1 MTTRVRSVLLACT
14 ALLGLAFASSA
25 LAAFTPALAIGHQP
39 PTLGSTGTTSIRMT
53 VPRDDDA
60 LARAAIYVAPGYSI
74 TTGQAAGTSL
84 GTATAQILVREPIA
98 GAVLP
103 LTGTLAVAD
112 PAALVRPTNTTSIG
126 TTVARCTGTATHNA
140 IWLATLQASG
150 QNLDVP
156 IAVDA
161 APAPLASVASY
172 VLTFCLP
179 NPNIPLEQGGAP
191 FGAKLV
197 LAQLNFRG
205 NFTAP
210 SSRGTY
216 RWHVVATPWSNTANA
231 VNVLGTVEAQGRV
244 MLPARVT
251 LNAASTRRHVLT
263 IRGSVLE
270 ADTGVPQRSIVVR
283 VGNKRYSVRTNAG
296 GAYRLV
302 VKFKRPTNVFITT
315 TATVPARSIPCS
327 TPSPFPGVSCVS
339 ETLQFFLATR
349 SLRVRVR

>member
-1 MTTRVRSVLLACT
+1 MTTRVRLVLLACT
-14 ALLGLAFASSA
+14 ALLGLVFAGSA

-74 TTGQAAGTSL
+74 ATGQAAGTSL

-126 TTVARCTGTATHNA
+126 TTVARCTGAATHNA

-161 APAPLASVASY
+161 APAPLASIASY

-216 RWHVVATPWSNTANA
+216 RWHVVATPWPVGAGLP
-231 VNVLGTVEAQGRV
+231 NVAGTVEAQGRV
-244 MLPARVT
+244 MLPGRVT
-251 LNAASTRRHVLT
+251 LTTSSTRRHVLT

-270 ADTGVPQRSIVVR
+270 GDTGVPQRSIVVR
-283 VGNKRYSVRTNAG
+283 VGNKRYNVRTNAG

-302 VKFKRPTNVFITT
+302 VRFRRPTRVFVTT
-315 TATVPARSIPCS
+315 TANVPARSIPCS

>member
-1 MTTRVRSVLLACT
+1 MTTRVRLVLLACT

-103 LTGTLAVAD
+103 LTGTLTVAD

-126 TTVARCTGTATHNA
+126 TTVLRCTGSATHNA

-210 SSRGTY
+210 SSCGTY
-216 RWHVVATPWSNTANA
+216 RWHVVATPWPAGA
-231 VNVLGTVEAQGRV
+231 GLPNVAGTVEAQGRV

-251 LNAASTRRHVLT
+251 LNATSKKRVLT

-283 VGNKRYSVRTNAG
+283 VGNKRYNVRTNAG
-296 GAYRLV
+296 GAYRLAV
-302 VKFKRPTNVFITT
+302 RFKRPTTVIVTT
-315 TATVPARSIPCS
+315 TANVPARSIPCS

>member
-1 MTTRVRSVLLACT
+1 VLLACT

-84 GTATAQILVREPIA
+84 GTATAQIMVREPIA
-98 GAVLP
+98 GVVVP
-103 LTGTLAVAD
+103 VPGTLTVAD
-112 PAALVRPTNTTSIG
+112 PTALVRPTNRRSIAA
-126 TTVARCTGTATHNA
+126 TVALCTGTSTHSA

-161 APAPLASVASY
+161 APAALSSVASY

-179 NPNIPLEQGGAP
+179 NPNIPVEPLEGAP
-191 FGAKLV
+191 LGAKLV

-205 NFTAP
+205 TLTAP

-216 RWHVVATPWSNTANA
+216 RWHAVATPWGSSPTVPNA
-231 VNVLGTVEAQGRV
+231 AGTVDAQGRV

-251 LNAASTRRHVLT
+251 LTATSKKRVLT

-349 SLRVRVR
+349 SLRVRVK

>member
-1 MTTRVRSVLLACT
+1 MTTRVRLVLLACT
-14 ALLGLAFASSA
+14 ALVGLAFASSA

-39 PTLGSTGTTSIRMT
+39 PTLGSTGTTSIRLT

-60 LARAAIYVAPGYSI
+60 LARASIYVAPGYSV
-74 TTGQAAGTSL
+74 TTGQAPGTSL

-98 GAVLP
+98 GVVLP

-112 PAALVRPTNTTSIG
+112 PAALVRPTNTTSIA
-126 TTVARCTGTATHNA
+126 TTVTRCTGTPTHNA

-197 LAQLNFRG
+197 QAQLNYRG
-205 NFTAP
+205 NITAP
-210 SSRGTY
+210 TSRGTY
-216 RWHVVATPWSNTANA
+216 RWHVVATPWSTTANA
-231 VNVLGTVEAQGRV
+231 VNVLGTVDAQARA
-244 MLPARVT
+244 MLPGRVT
-251 LNAASTRRHVLT
+251 LSTSSTRRHVLT

-270 ADTGVPQRSIVVR
+270 GDTGVAQRSIVVR
-283 VGNKRYSVRTNAG
+283 VGNKRYNVRTNAG

-302 VKFKRPTNVFITT
+302 VRFRRPTRVFV
-315 TATVPARSIPCS
+315 TATANVPARSVPCS

-349 SLRVRVR
+349 TLRTRIR

>member
-1 MTTRVRSVLLACT
+1 MTTRVRLVLLACT
-14 ALLGLAFASSA
+14 ALFGLVLAGSA
-25 LAAFTPALAIGHQP
+25 LAAFTPGLAIGHQP
-39 PTLGSTGTTSIRMT
+39 PTLGSTGTTAIRMT

-60 LARAAIYVAPGYSI
+60 LARAAIYVAPGYSV
-74 TTGQAAGTSL
+74 TVGQAAGTSI

-103 LTGTLAVAD
+103 LTGTLTVAD
-112 PAALVRPTNTTSIG
+112 PAALVRPTNTTSIA
-126 TTVARCTGTATHNA
+126 TTVTRCTGSPIHNA

-161 APAPLASVASY
+161 APAALSSVASY

-191 FGAKLV
+191 FGAKLIN
-197 LAQLNFRG
+197 AQLNFRG
-205 NFTAP
+205 GFTAP
-210 SSRGTY
+210 STRGTY
-216 RWHVVATPWSNTANA
+216 RWNVVATPWPAGA
-231 VNVLGTVEAQGRV
+231 GLPNVAGTVEAQGRV

-251 LNAASTRRHVLT
+251 LSASSRKRVLT

-270 ADTGVPQRSIVVR
+270 ADTGVAARAITVR
-283 VGNKRYSVRTNAG
+283 VGNKRYNVRTNAG

-302 VKFKRPTNVFITT
+302 VRFRRPTTIIVTT
-315 TATVPARSIPCS
+315 TANVPARSVPCS
-327 TPSPFPGVSCVS
+327 TPSPFPGVSCVG

>member
-1 MTTRVRSVLLACT
+1 MTTRVRLVLLACT
-14 ALLGLAFASSA
+14 ALLGLAFAGSA
-25 LAAFTPALAIGHQP
+25 LAAFTPTLAIGHQP

-74 TTGQAAGTSL
+74 ATGQAPGTSL
-84 GTATAQILVREPIA
+84 GTATAQIMVREPIA
-98 GAVLP
+98 GVVVP
-103 LTGTLAVAD
+103 VPGTLTVAD
-112 PAALVRPTNTTSIG
+112 PAALVRPTNRRSIAA
-126 TTVARCTGTATHNA
+126 TVALCTGTSTHNA

-161 APAPLASVASY
+161 APAALSSVASY

-179 NPNIPLEQGGAP
+179 NPNIPVEPLEGAP
-191 FGAKLV
+191 LGAKLV
-197 LAQLNFRG
+197 QAQLNFRG
-205 NFTAP
+205 TLTAP

-216 RWHVVATPWSNTANA
+216 RWHAVATPWGSSPTVPNA
-231 VNVLGTVEAQGRV
+231 AGTVEAQGRV

-251 LNAASTRRHVLT
+251 LTTASKKRVLT

-302 VKFKRPTNVFITT
+302 VKFKRPTTVIVTT
-315 TATVPARSIPCS
+315 TATVPARGVPCS

>member
-1 MTTRVRSVLLACT
+1 MTTRVRFVLLACT
-14 ALLGLAFASSA
+14 ALLGLAFAGSA
-25 LAAFTPALAIGHQP
+25 LAAFTPTLAIGHQP

-216 RWHVVATPWSNTANA
+216 RWHVVATPWS
-231 VNVLGTVEAQGRV
+231 
-244 MLPARVT
+244 
-251 LNAASTRRHVLT
+251 
-263 IRGSVLE
+263 
-270 ADTGVPQRSIVVR
+270 
-283 VGNKRYSVRTNAG
+283 
-296 GAYRLV
+296 
-302 VKFKRPTNVFITT
+302 
-315 TATVPARSIPCS
+315 
-327 TPSPFPGVSCVS
+327 
-339 ETLQFFLATR
+339 
-349 SLRVRVR
+349 

>member
-1 MTTRVRSVLLACT
+1 MTTRVRLVLLACT
-14 ALLGLAFASSA
+14 ASMGLVLAGSA

-39 PTLGSTGTTSIRMT
+39 PTLGSTGTTSIRLT

-60 LARAAIYVAPGYSI
+60 LARASIYVAPGYSL
-74 TTGQAAGTSL
+74 TTGQAAGTSV

-112 PAALVRPTNTTSIG
+112 PAALVRPTSRTSIAA
-126 TTVARCTGTATHNA
+126 TVAQCTGTPTHAA

-156 IAVDA
+156 IAVD
-161 APAPLASVASY
+161 PAPGALSSVASY
-172 VLTFCLP
+172 VLTLCLP

-197 LAQLNFRG
+197 LAQLNLRG
-205 NFTAP
+205 GMTAP

-216 RWHVVATPWSNTANA
+216 RWHIVTTPWSTTVNA
-231 VNVLGTVEAQGRV
+231 PNVAGTVEAQGRV

-251 LNAASTRRHVLT
+251 LRASSKRRVLT

-270 ADTGVPQRSIVVR
+270 ADTGVPQRSVVVR
-283 VGNKRYSVRTNAG
+283 VGNRRYTVRTNAG

-302 VKFKRPTNVFITT
+302 VRFKRRTSVFLTS
-315 TATVPARSIPCS
+315 TANVPARSIPCS

-339 ETLQFFLATR
+339 ETLQFFLVTS

>member
-1 MTTRVRSVLLACT
+1 MTTRVRLVLLACT
-14 ALLGLAFASSA
+14 ALFGLVLAGSA
-25 LAAFTPALAIGHQP
+25 LAAFTPGLAIGHQP
-39 PTLGSTGTTSIRMT
+39 PTLGSTGTTAIRMT

-60 LARAAIYVAPGYSI
+60 LARAAIYVAPGYSV
-74 TTGQAAGTSL
+74 TVGQAAGTSI

-103 LTGTLAVAD
+103 LTGTLTVAD
-112 PAALVRPTNTTSIG
+112 PAALVRPTNTTSIA
-126 TTVARCTGTATHNA
+126 TTVTRCTGSPIHNA

-161 APAPLASVASY
+161 APAALSSVASY

-191 FGAKLV
+191 FGAKLIN
-197 LAQLNFRG
+197 AQLNFRG
-205 NFTAP
+205 GFTAP
-210 SSRGTY
+210 STRGTY
-216 RWHVVATPWSNTANA
+216 RWHVVATPWPAGA
-231 VNVLGTVEAQGRV
+231 GLPNVAGTVEAQGRV

-251 LNAASTRRHVLT
+251 LSASSKKRVLT

-270 ADTGVPQRSIVVR
+270 ADTGVAARAITVR
-283 VGNKRYSVRTNAG
+283 VGNKRYNVRTNAG

-302 VKFKRPTNVFITT
+302 VSFRRPTTVIVTT
-315 TATVPARSIPCS
+315 TANVPARSVPCS

>member
-1 MTTRVRSVLLACT
+1 MTTRVRLVLLACT
-14 ALLGLAFASSA
+14 ALLGLAFAGSA

-39 PTLGSTGTTSIRMT
+39 PTLGSTGTTSIRLT

-112 PAALVRPTNTTSIG
+112 PAALVRPTNTTSIA
-126 TTVARCTGTATHNA
+126 TTVARCTGSPTHNA

-161 APAPLASVASY
+161 APAALSSVASY

-216 RWHVVATPWSNTANA
+216 RWHIVATPWSTTANA
-231 VNVLGTVEAQGRV
+231 PNLLGTVDAQGRV

-251 LNAASTRRHVLT
+251 LNATSKKRVLT

-270 ADTGVPQRSIVVR
+270 ADTGVPQRSVVVR
-283 VGNKRYSVRTNAG
+283 VGNRRYSVRTNAG

-302 VKFKRPTNVFITT
+302 LRFRRPTNVFVTT

-327 TPSPFPGVSCVS
+327 APSPFPGVSCVS
-339 ETLQFFLATR
+339 ETLQFFLVTR

>member
-1 MTTRVRSVLLACT
+1 MTTRVRLVLLACM
-14 ALLGLAFASSA
+14 ALFGLVLAGSA
-25 LAAFTPALAIGHQP
+25 LAAFTPGLAIGHQP
-39 PTLGSTGTTSIRMT
+39 PTLGSTGTTAIRMT

-60 LARAAIYVAPGYSI
+60 LARAAIYVAPGYSV
-74 TTGQAAGTSL
+74 TVGQAAGTSI

-112 PAALVRPTNTTSIG
+112 PAALVRPTNTTSIA
-126 TTVARCTGTATHNA
+126 TTVTRCTGSPIHNA

-161 APAPLASVASY
+161 APAALSSVASY

-191 FGAKLV
+191 FGAKLIN
-197 LAQLNFRG
+197 AQLNFRG
-205 NFTAP
+205 GFTAP
-210 SSRGTY
+210 ATRGTY
-216 RWHVVATPWSNTANA
+216 RWHVVATPWPAGA
-231 VNVLGTVEAQGRV
+231 GLPNVAGTVEAQGRV

-251 LNAASTRRHVLT
+251 LTASSRKRVLT

-270 ADTGVPQRSIVVR
+270 ADTGVPARAITVR
-283 VGNKRYSVRTNAG
+283 VGNRRYNVRTNAG

-302 VKFKRPTNVFITT
+302 LRYRQPTSVFVTT
-315 TATVPARSIPCS
+315 TANVPARSIPCS